1 MDKYIEQY
9 QDINKQFGRII
20 CESLQG
26 KNLRIHAKAA
36 AFAKDYEAWI
46 NLNDNSY
53 EVDIYKEALEQYKT
67 MLLFWNMGLYRYSFM
82 ALRGYFELTLFGVQL
97 STNELNYRLWKQS
110 GLDLYWSQ
118 IISGDNGIFSVNFI
132 KAYQPSFAEYST
144 TILGMA
150 KNVYRECSEYIH
162 SNYNTVVFL
171 PEDTVFS
178 QDVFDSIAS
187 KVETI
192 NIIITFVFTVR
203 YLEKLIS
210 NNKLEEYENCIMD
223 NIGYIPCISEIFN

>member
-1 MDKYIEQY
+1 M
-9 QDINKQFGRII
+9 
-20 CESLQG
+20 
-26 KNLRIHAKAA
+26 
-36 AFAKDYEAWI
+36 
-46 NLNDNSY
+46 
-53 EVDIYKEALEQYKT
+53 
-67 MLLFWNMGLYRYSFM
+67 
-82 ALRGYFELTLFGVQL
+82 
-97 STNELNYRLWKQS
+97 
-110 GLDLYWSQ
+110 
-118 IISGDNGIFSVNFI
+118 
-132 KAYQPSFAEYST
+132 
-144 TILGMA
+144 
-150 KNVYRECSEYIH
+150 
-162 SNYNTVVFL
+162 